1 MYWRIHFFYTDILF
15 SYIKI
20 LNECW
25 IDLFIPSSV
34 PLIEFFSIMSIAH
47 YLITISLWHILIFI
61 RLISPHFYF
70 FIIFLEILTC
80 LFFCINIW
88 FNLSTYFKSN
98 LSFYRDQIKL
108 CTKLIIT
115 EIFIILIFLT
125 NNTVA
130 FPLLKT
136 VFCASQSYFKVNFIT
151 MLFNNH
157 IKCKCFNDLMTK

>member
-1 MYWRIHFFYTDILF
+1 MENTSFLYWYTFLIYKNF
-15 SYIKI
+15 KWM
-20 LNECW
+20 LNWFVHSLLCTTHR
-25 IDLFIPSSV
+25 V
-34 PLIEFFSIMSIAH
+34 FSIRSIAH

-136 VFCASQSYFKVNFIT
+136 VFCASQ
-151 MLFNNH
+151 
-157 IKCKCFNDLMTK
+157 